1 MFELGMTMHQGDEE
15 FFLALP
21 FHFYDWNFSI
31 LFQTSQFQRRPL
43 IILHQLLFN
52 KSYVIDIKLL
62 TPHTYSG

>member
-1 MFELGMTMHQGDEE
+1 MHQEDEE

-21 FHFYDWNFSI
+21 CHFYDWNFLI

-52 KSYVIDIKLL
+52 KSYII
-62 TPHTYSG
+62 